1 MSAKVDLTGKVA
13 VVTGGG
19 GILCSTMAKA
29 LAGCG
34 AKVAILDL
42 KQESAQKVADEI
54 KAAGGAALG
63 LGANVLDIESLKAAE
78 KQIRE
83 TFGVCDILINGAGG
97 NHPKGTTS
105 SEKLALED
113 ITNPVPGKVS
123 FFDLDPAGIGFVFN
137 LNFLGTLLPCQ
148 VFSSMNAFRPLTKI
162 PAYSAAKAAISNFT
176 QWLCT
181 HMSGVGIRVNAIAPG
196 FFLTNQNRTL
206 LTNSDGSLTARGST
220 ILAHTPMGRFG
231 TPDDLTGTLLW
242 LVDNDASG
250 FVNGT
255 VIPVDG
261 GFAAFSGV

>member
-54 KAAGGAALG
+54 TANGGAALG

-105 SEKLALED
+105 S
-113 ITNPVPGKVS
+113 
-123 FFDLDPAGIGFVFN
+123 
-137 LNFLGTLLPCQ
+137 
-148 VFSSMNAFRPLTKI
+148 
-162 PAYSAAKAAISNFT
+162 
-176 QWLCT
+176 
-181 HMSGVGIRVNAIAPG
+181 
-196 FFLTNQNRTL
+196 
-206 LTNSDGSLTARGST
+206 
-220 ILAHTPMGRFG
+220 
-231 TPDDLTGTLLW
+231 
-242 LVDNDASG
+242 
-250 FVNGT
+250 
-255 VIPVDG
+255 
-261 GFAAFSGV
+261 